1 MSRRQIGVALVGCGV
16 IGAVHARALSQIEGA
31 ELVAVVD
38 TAPEKASRLAAEFGG
53 EAADL
58 DSMLI
63 RSDVDVVSIC
73 TPSGLHGPVGAR
85 AAAAGKHVLV
95 EKPIEISLESADALI
110 AACRGAGVSLGVIS
124 QHRFDPGVLTLRR
137 LLEAGRLGHLLHAD
151 VIVKWYRSQAYYDS
165 ATWRGTWNLDGG
177 GCLMNQGVH
186 YVDLLQWMMGPVDRV
201 FARCTTAAHEIE
213 VEDIAIALVTFHN
226 GAVGSLVVSTAAYPG
241 LPERLEISGTNGT
254 AIVVAGQLKLCELK
268 GGSRDDAP
276 YGRQVEDPGVIARS
290 AADEPAALAETAHAA
305 QIEDFVRSVADGRPP
320 AVTGDE
326 ARKALEIILAIYESA
341 RSGTEVRL
349 PA

>member
-1 MSRRQIGVALVGCGV
+1 MSRSRIGVALVGCGI

-31 ELVAVVD
+31 DLVAVVD
-38 TAPEKASRLAAEFGG
+38 PVGEKASRLAAEFGC

-58 DSMLI
+58 DSALG

-73 TPSGLHGPVGAR
+73 TPSGLHGPLGAQ
-85 AAAAGKHVLV
+85 AAAARKHVLV
-95 EKPIEISLESADALI
+95 EKPIEITLESADALI

-124 QHRFDPGVLTLRR
+124 QHRFDPGVLALRH
-137 LLEAGRLGHLLHAD
+137 LLETGQLGRLLHAD

-186 YVDLLQWMMGPVDRV
+186 YVDLLQWMMGSVDRV
-201 FARCTTAAHEIE
+201 FARCTSAAHEIE
-213 VEDIAIALVTFHN
+213 VEDIAMALLTFHN

-241 LPERLEISGTNGT
+241 FPERLEISGTNGT
-254 AIVVAGQLKLCELK
+254 VVVVAGQLKLCELK
-268 GGSRDDAP
+268 DDGGDDAP
-276 YGRQVEDPGVIARS
+276 YGRPAEDLGVARS
-290 AADEPAALAETAHAA
+290 AADDPAEVAEAAHAA

-320 AVTGDE
+320 TVTGDE
-326 ARKALEIILAIYESA
+326 ARKSLEIILAIYESA

-349 PA
+349 PL

>member
-1 MSRRQIGVALVGCGV
+1 MSRNRIGVALVGCGI
-16 IGAVHARALSQIEGA
+16 IGAVHARALRQIEGA
-31 ELVAVVD
+31 DLVAVVD
-38 TAPEKASRLAAEFGG
+38 PVGEKASRLAAEFGC

-58 DSMLI
+58 DSALG

-73 TPSGLHGPVGAR
+73 TPSGLHGPLGAQ

-95 EKPIEISLESADALI
+95 EKPIEITLESADAII

-124 QHRFDPGVLTLRR
+124 QHRFDPGVLALRH
-137 LLEAGRLGHLLHAD
+137 LLETGQLGRLLHAD

-201 FARCTTAAHEIE
+201 FARCTSAAHEIE
-213 VEDIAIALVTFHN
+213 VEDIAMALLTFHN
-226 GAVGSLVVSTAAYPG
+226 GALGSLVVSTAAYPG
-241 LPERLEISGTNGT
+241 FPERLEISGTKGT
-254 AIVVAGQLKLCELK
+254 VVVVAGQLKLCELK
-268 GGSRDDAP
+268 VDGGDDAP
-276 YGRQVEDPGVIARS
+276 YGRPAEDLGVARS
-290 AADEPAALAETAHAA
+290 AADDPAEVAEAAHAA

-320 AVTGDE
+320 AVTGEE
-326 ARKALEIILAIYESA
+326 ARKSLEIILAIYESA

-349 PA
+349 PL